1 MPSSIVFRGGE
12 KSIYNPAGNTAFLD
26 LKNIVKSYDREV
38 LNVRTLAFE
47 RGKIYGIIGPSGA
60 GKTTLLRIINLL
72 TEPDRG
78 TIYFEG
84 RPIPPN
90 GPARLALQR
99 QMTLVFQKPLLFS
112 TTVRENIAYGLRTR
126 GYSREEIKKR
136 VSALLEQIGL
146 PHMKERHAGTL
157 SGGEAQRVALARA
170 VAFKPK
176 LLLLDEPTANL
187 DPANVELMEK
197 MILQLKQ
204 TMEVTIIIVT
214 HNIFQARRL
223 TDETI
228 FLYDGQVVETG
239 ETSKMFN
246 VAPGRAHAGLY
257 RRADDLLALPSIP
270 FLNIPPWEKVILVLP
285 PLEKGGRGG
294 FKKING
300 SI

>member
-1 MPSSIVFRGGE
+1 VFRGGE
-12 KSIYNPAGNTAFLD
+12 RPIYSPAGSNTIID
-26 LKNIVKSYDREV
+26 LKNIVKCYDREV

-72 TEPDRG
+72 IEPDQG
-78 TIYFEG
+78 AIYFEG
-84 RPIPPN
+84 RHIPPN

-112 TTVRENIAYGLRTR
+112 TTVKENIAYGLRTR
-126 GYSREEIKKR
+126 GYSREEIKER

-146 PHMKERHAGTL
+146 SHMKERHAGTL
-157 SGGEAQRVALARA
+157 SGGESQRVALARA

-197 MILQLKQ
+197 LILKLKQ

-239 ETSKMFN
+239 ETSKMFTSPRDERTQ
-246 VAPGRAHAGLY
+246 AFIEGRMIY
-257 RRADDLLALPSIP
+257 
-270 FLNIPPWEKVILVLP
+270 
-285 PLEKGGRGG
+285 
-294 FKKING
+294 
-300 SI
+300 

>member
-239 ETSKMFN
+239 ETSKMFK
-246 VAPGRAHAGLY
+246 APRDARTQAFIEGRMIY
-257 RRADDLLALPSIP
+257 
-270 FLNIPPWEKVILVLP
+270 
-285 PLEKGGRGG
+285 
-294 FKKING
+294 
-300 SI
+300 